1 MTKTFIMLLN
11 INSRFLSY
19 FINSVN
25 AGAQTP
31 CLKTHNTVILMLPT
45 KYMWRENTP
54 LEDTFVSEL
63 ISYHPKHPVLT
74 TGVTI
79 RLKKALNMF
88 IHPLFQFIREKIS
101 IPPRMDDLTENGS
114 SSTTPSGL
122 SA

>member
-19 FINSVN
+19 FINSAN

-45 KYMWRENTP
+45 KYMWRESTT

-63 ISYHPKHPVLT
+63 ISYHLKHPMLT

-79 RLKKALNMF
+79 RLKKALKMF
-88 IHPLFQFIREKIS
+88 ILLFSHSLGKKYPFLQGWMI
-101 IPPRMDDLTENGS
+101 L
-114 SSTTPSGL
+114 
-122 SA
+122 